1 MGGTKIKAKMRASVK
16 PANGNGKPIRPEGG
30 DAGLLSG
37 KIITVVRQRKEKEK
51 KNESKEKK
59 G

>member
-16 PANGNGKPIRPEGG
+16 PSTGTRKPIRPEGG

-37 KIITVVRQRKEKEK
+37 KIITVVRQRKENEK